1 MVLLLTNCAL
11 VEPQKHL
18 DQIVAFF
25 TQQKTLKWF
34 IVLNYPKQ
42 WGRDRL
48 SILKTSIKKF
58 PTNIWCLWE
67 ERVIMRR
74 ETLPSIRAYPLII
87 PIMMYNDSH
96 YDDNEIITLKRSAGV
111 CKRRGETQGGVRA
124 RPPIIPW
131 QLFCFHRSSDPPP
144 PLSPILR
151 PTALGPTPTP
161 PISPFSDQL
170 HHH

>member
-25 TQQKTLKWF
+25 TQQKTPKWL
-34 IVLNYPKQ
+34 IVLTCYKQ

-48 SILKTSIKKF
+48 SIWKNIHKKI
-58 PTNIWCLWE
+58 PNKHLVSVRGKGHNE
-67 ERVIMRR
+67 KGD
-74 ETLPSIRAYPLII
+74 PSQYQGPAPHYS
-87 PIMMYNDSH
+87 MYNDNH

-144 PLSPILR
+144 PLSPIFR
-151 PTALGPTPTP
+151 PTALGPTP
-161 PISPFSDQL
+161 
-170 HHH
+170 HHHPQC